1 MAPSYFGEQHRETH
15 LCPKGLT
22 NRKVKLPKMPT
33 TSSTSAWS
41 SGLLFVNLGHTKL
54 GSDAD
59 KFSLLYD
66 QVSEHDRMIVDRMVR
81 RRRNDLA
88 MMEESQIA
96 RRYWEEERRVRQQEQ
111 LEQNEIMTRMMKERR
126 EQDTNETMMRLDYL
140 RNRDRFLTERL
151 RDELV
156 AKEYLLDV
164 RLAKINDTRDHQTNE
179 KRLQH
184 QERSQ
189 LIAHNNE
196 ESFLDQKLQQQMII
210 DQLEDKIHRAEY
222 QRQRYIDAQRARV
235 QLDNEI
241 EQKLHQARMTENQRY
256 EAYQR
261 QKLLDSVRRS
271 DQKTRLVLNNKQR
284 ELEESRNHARNSAFL
299 RDFVRRSFTPDV
311 NCLLGGGGGGGT
323 AKLFSTRS
331 FKSV

>member
-1 MAPSYFGEQHRETH
+1 M
-15 LCPKGLT
+15 
-22 NRKVKLPKMPT
+22 VKLPKMPA
-33 TSSTSAWS
+33 TSSLSSSWS
-41 SGLLFVNLGHTKL
+41 SGQLFVNLGHTRL

-81 RRRNDLA
+81 KRRNELA
-88 MMEESQIA
+88 MVEESQIA

-126 EQDTNETMMRLDYL
+126 EQDTSETMMRLDHL

-164 RLAKINDTRDHQTNE
+164 RLAKINDIRDHQTNE
-179 KRLQH
+179 KRQQH
-184 QERSQ
+184 QEKSQ
-189 LIAHNNE
+189 LIARNNE
-196 ESFLDQKLQQQMII
+196 ESFLDQKLQQQLII

-256 EAYQR
+256 EAFQR
-261 QKLLDSVRRS
+261 QRLLDSVRRS
-271 DQKTRLVLNNKQR
+271 DQKTRLVLSNKQR
-284 ELEESRNHARNSAFL
+284 ELEESRNHARDSAFL

-311 NCLLGGGGGGGT
+311 NCLLGT
-323 AKLFSTRS
+323 ANIFSTRS